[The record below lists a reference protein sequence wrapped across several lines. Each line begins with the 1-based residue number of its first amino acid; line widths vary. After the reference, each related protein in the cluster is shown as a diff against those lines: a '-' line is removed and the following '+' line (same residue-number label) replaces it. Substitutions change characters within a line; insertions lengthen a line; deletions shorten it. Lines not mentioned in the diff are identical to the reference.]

1 MLASERL
8 LVAEDL
14 ACSVDGR
21 QLFADVSCSA
31 SRGELLEVR
40 GPNGC
45 GKSTLLRCLAGLRR
59 LQAGRVTVRGEIAY
73 VGHKAGMSELLT
85 PLENTRWLLRLR
97 GRHPKPSLLEGA
109 FLRVGLGAARYEPCG
124 ALSAGQLRRA
134 ALARLLLC
142 EADLWLLD
150 EPMTAM
156 DAAGAALVRQ
166 LIGEHR
172 AAGGV
177 VVSATHRALEEADQA
192 SATVLNLA

>member
-1 MLASERL
+1 MPAGERL

-21 QLFADVSCSA
+21 RLFADVSCGA
-31 SRGELLEVR
+31 SRGDLLEVR

-59 LQAGRVTVRGEIAY
+59 LQGGRVTVRGEIAY
-73 VGHKAGMSELLT
+73 IGHKAGMSELMT
-85 PLENTRWLLRLR
+85 PQENTRWLLRLR
-97 GRHPKPSLLEGA
+97 GRQAKPSLLEAA
-109 FLRVGLGAARYEPCG
+109 FLRVGLGAAQYEPCG

-142 EADLWLLD
+142 DADLWLLD

-156 DAAGAALVRQ
+156 DAAGTALVRQ

-177 VVSATHRALEEADQA
+177 VVSATHRPLEAAEQA